1 MFSFIN
7 LYGKYPPGFFAS
19 MCHEGKKGITINC
32 LPAAAASPPSVSADD
47 TGMKTHQMRV
57 SVTVVVVVYFHVVM
71 LHVIRFV
78 Q

>member
-57 SVTVVVVVYFHVVM
+57 
-71 LHVIRFV
+71 
-78 Q
+78 

>member
-19 MCHEGKKGITINC
+19 MCNEGKKGITINC

-57 SVTVVVVVYFHVVM
+57 
-71 LHVIRFV
+71 
-78 Q
+78 